1 MVRPFRRSPTRVYR
15 PTHVLRPF
23 IQMNDPSATGCGSR
37 RLAASTLGSRA
48 PVASA
53 HHIPRLVFSLPF
65 AAAADLRNLCCRD
78 RCTGGVHCGV
88 AGHISPALEANEA
101 DIHTAYRW
109 GPSQSHMATA
119 NPDSPLPIFLHFEP
133 EVRKCTSP
141 CTGLSPSTAV
151 SAQVG
156 YEEARLWAKGITY
169 SLIVG
174 LAWGPILA
182 CCYLRSQIMD

>member
-1 MVRPFRRSPTRVYR
+1 M
-15 PTHVLRPF
+15 
-23 IQMNDPSATGCGSR
+23 
-37 RLAASTLGSRA
+37 
-48 PVASA
+48 
-53 HHIPRLVFSLPF
+53 
-65 AAAADLRNLCCRD
+65 
-78 RCTGGVHCGV
+78 
-88 AGHISPALEANEA
+88 AGHISPVLETNQA
-101 DIHTAYRW
+101 DIRTAYLW

-119 NPDSPLPIFLHFEP
+119 NPDFPLPIFLHFEP